1 VSSWFVLWARL
12 VGPERSLEMFGIKL
26 VGVNYENGKKLLMSL
41 ALIAIVLAISW
52 ALRAVMNSSITRH
65 GKRIAFWTRHL
76 VRLLLALVMVVGIT
90 SIWFTDAGR
99 LGTFIGLV
107 SAGVAFAMQRVIT
120 AFFGY
125 LTILRGNVF
134 NVGDRIKMSSV
145 HGDVIA
151 LGFLRTSI
159 MEMGQPPGEQ
169 GDAPSMWVEARQY
182 TGRVVTVTN
191 DKIFDEPIYNYSS
204 EFPYIW
210 EEMRLP
216 IRYQDDRARVE
227 QILLDVARRHTLKI
241 SEVGENDL
249 KEMERRY
256 AMRRSDL
263 GPRVYWRMTDNWI
276 ELTVRFLSR
285 DSGIRDLKDAMTR
298 DILNQLD
305 EAKIGIA
312 SGTYAIVELPTVKIE
327 RAPGPTRGERR
338 QDASS
343 GGEWSKSPESAPN
356 VSARR
361 DVSHS

>member
-1 VSSWFVLWARL
+1 VFWFVIWIRF
-12 VGPERSLEMFGIKL
+12 VGPERSLELFGIKL
-26 VGVNYENGKKLLMSL
+26 VGVNAENGKKLLMSL
-41 ALIAIVLAISW
+41 ALIAIVVAISW
-52 ALRAVMNSSITRH
+52 ALRAVMNTSVTRR
-65 GKRIAFWTRHL
+65 GKRVWFWTRHV
-76 VRLLLALVMVVGIT
+76 VRLLLALVMVVGIV

-145 HGDVIA
+145 RGDVIA

-191 DKIFDEPIYNYSS
+191 DKIFDEPVYNYSA
-204 EFPYIW
+204 EFPYIF
-210 EEMRLP
+210 EEIRLP
-216 IRYQDDRARVE
+216 IRYQDDRNRVE

-241 SEVGENDL
+241 SELGEHDL
-249 KEMERRY
+249 REMERRY

-263 GPRVYWRMTDNWI
+263 GPRVYWRMTDNWLEI
-276 ELTVRFLSR
+276 TVRFLSR
-285 DSGIRDLKDAMTR
+285 DSGVRDLKDAMTR
-298 DILNQLD
+298 DILKALD
-305 EAKIGIA
+305 DAKIGIA
-312 SGTYAIVELPTVKIE
+312 SGTYAIVEFPPLKIE
-327 RAPGPTRGERR
+327 RAPAPTRGERR
-338 QDASS
+338 QDAP
-343 GGEWSKSPESAPN
+343 GAADWSKSPESSDAPQRQERVEN
-356 VSARR
+356 P
-361 DVSHS
+361 

>member
-1 VSSWFVLWARL
+1 
-12 VGPERSLEMFGIKL
+12 
-26 VGVNYENGKKLLMSL
+26 
-41 ALIAIVLAISW
+41 
-52 ALRAVMNSSITRH
+52 
-65 GKRIAFWTRHL
+65 
-76 VRLLLALVMVVGIT
+76 
-90 SIWFTDAGR
+90 
-99 LGTFIGLV
+99 
-107 SAGVAFAMQRVIT
+107 
-120 AFFGY
+120 
-125 LTILRGNVF
+125 LRGNVF

-169 GDAPSMWVEARQY
+169 ADAPSMWVEARQY

-216 IRYQDDRARVE
+216 IRYQDDRSRVE
-227 QILLDVARRHTLKI
+227 QSLLYVARLHTLKI
-241 SEVGENDL
+241 SELGEDDL
-249 KEMERRY
+249 HEMERRY

-276 ELTVRFLSR
+276 ELTVRFLAR

-312 SGTYAIVELPTVKIE
+312 SGTYAVVEFPAVKIQRE
-327 RAPGPTRGERR
+327 PASTRGERR
-338 QDASS
+338 QDAAN
-343 GGEWSKSPESAPN
+343 GGEWSTSPETAHDP
-356 VSARR
+356 RTTR
-361 DVSHS
+361 DASHP